1 MPPIKPLILLPD
13 RFLKRIPLRT
23 TLIVPFVLQILA
35 AVGLVGY
42 LSFRNGQQAVNQLAG
57 QLRSEMSARVEGEL
71 KSYLDSPHGFNRIN
85 AATFAEGQFDME
97 NGSNAVQFLRQVQV
111 SDFIYASYC
120 GNQQG
125 QFLAAFRY
133 IEGGQSQIVMGVSN
147 AASRYNLEFYSM
159 GATGNQGSS
168 VRRFRPY
175 DPRKRPWYKAA
186 VAAKRPIWSE
196 VYLDF
201 ATGLPTITASEP
213 VYGQNNGLL
222 GVCATDVVLLQ
233 EFRQF
238 LANLSIGN
246 SGIAFVM
253 DRSGALLSSSTDEPL
268 TQGEGESMTL
278 LQAVDSSKPLIRET
292 AKYLQAQFGGDF
304 SAIQQAQQLDFKLDG
319 GRLSNAGERQFVE
332 VLPFKDERGLD
343 WLIVIAIPES
353 DFMSQIY
360 ANTRNTILLC
370 IAALAIAS
378 AIGILTARWV
388 TKPLLELN
396 RAAKDIAE
404 GNLDRTV
411 RIQRSDEVGELARSF
426 NNMTAQLRESFET
439 LETKNAELQH
449 LDKLKDE
456 FLANTSHELRTPLN
470 GMIGIAESMI
480 DGATG
485 KLTELQE
492 RNLWMIAQ
500 SGHRL
505 SNLVNDILDFSKL
518 KHKNIELQLKPVSLR
533 EVVEVVLTLSHPLVG
548 SKNLQLINA
557 VPPDLPAAEADE
569 NRLQQIL
576 HNLIGNAVKFTP
588 SGTIK
593 VSAELMQ
600 QETEPQ
606 LAITVSDTGIGIPA
620 DKLDR
625 IFEAFEQAE
634 GSTAREYG
642 GTGLG
647 LAVTK
652 QLVELHHGEL
662 RVKSTVG
669 AGSQFTFTLP
679 VSEQEVNPTPEV
691 STFRIRRAAA
701 LAESL
706 EQVSS
711 PTALLDSST
720 SSQTSGAVVLIVDD
734 EPVNLQVLVNHL
746 SLYDYS
752 IVQASNGEE
761 ALALIDQGLRPAI
774 VLLDV
779 MMPKMTGYE
788 VTQRLR
794 KRYPATDLPIVLLTA
809 KTQVSDLVIG
819 LNLGANDYLTK
830 PISRDELL
838 ARIRTHLNLSQL
850 REALRIEESKY
861 RMIFENAIEGI
872 FQSSPEGRFLSVNPA
887 YALLFGYSSPEEML
901 AAVQEISQQIYV
913 DGERRKEFKRLLAEQ
928 GEIRDFE
935 YEAYRRDQ
943 SKIWVSVWARVVKDS
958 QGNVLYYEGNCIN
971 ITQRKQK
978 EESLKQQLRE
988 LQFEIDHSQ
997 RVRQVTAI
1005 SKTNYFQQL
1014 LAEADNLRYSD
1025 DSED

>member
-1 MPPIKPLILLPD
+1 MKPSDFLRH
-13 RFLKRIPLRT
+13 RFPVNVPLRT
-23 TLIVPFVLQILA
+23 ILIVPFVLQILG

-42 LSFRNGQQAVNQLAG
+42 LSFLNGRQAVNELAR

-71 KSYLDSPHGFNRIN
+71 KSYLDSPHRFNRVN
-85 AATFAEGQFDME
+85 AATLAKGQFDMAE
-97 NGSNAVQFLRQVQV
+97 ASNAVQFLRQLEVT
-111 SDFIYASYC
+111 DFAFAAYC
-120 GNQQG
+120 GDEQG
-125 QFLAAFRY
+125 RY
-133 IEGGQSQIVMGVSN
+133 LGVSRFMDGNRSKIVLDASN
-147 AASRYNLEFYSM
+147 ADSRYNLTSYNMNVNGNKERSLKQYSL
-159 GATGNQGSS
+159 
-168 VRRFRPY
+168 F
-175 DPRKRPWYKAA
+175 DPRKRPWYEATG
-186 VAAKRPIWSE
+186 VAKRPIWTE

-201 ATGLPTITASEP
+201 TTGLPTITASEP
-213 VYGQNNGLL
+213 VYGQNNRLL

-233 EFRQF
+233 EFRKF

-253 DRSGALLSSSTDEPL
+253 DRSGALLSSSTDELL
-268 TQGEGESMTL
+268 TRGEGEKMTL
-278 LQAVDSSKPLIRET
+278 LQATDSSSPLIQET
-292 AKYLQAQFGGDF
+292 AQYLQEQFGGF
-304 SAIQQAQQLDFKLDG
+304 SRIQQAQQLDFRLDDD
-319 GRLSNAGERQFVE
+319 RLSLAGERQFVQ
-332 VLPFKDERGLD
+332 VLPFKDNRGLD

-370 IAALAIAS
+370 IAALVAAT
-378 AIGILTARWV
+378 AIGILNARWI

-396 RAAKDIAE
+396 SAAKDIAKGE
-404 GNLDRTV
+404 LDRTV
-411 RIQRSDEVGELARSF
+411 AIQRSDEVGELARSF
-426 NNMTAQLRESFET
+426 NNMAAQLQGSFEV
-439 LETKNAELQH
+439 LEIKNAELQH

-492 RNLWMIAQ
+492 RNLWMVAQ

-505 SNLVNDILDFSKL
+505 ANLVNDILDFSKL
-518 KHKNIELQLKPVSLR
+518 KHQNIELQLKPVSLR
-533 EVVEVVLTLSHPLVG
+533 EVVEVVLTLSRPLLG
-548 SKNLQLINA
+548 SKKLQIVNA
-557 VPPDLPAAEADE
+557 VSSDLPSAKADE

-576 HNLIGNAVKFTP
+576 HNLVGNAVKFT
-588 SGTIK
+588 STGTVK
-593 VSAELMQ
+593 VSAELRH
-600 QETEPQ
+600 QETGQQ

-634 GSTAREYG
+634 GATAREYG

-652 QLVELHHGEL
+652 QLVELHHGRL
-662 RVKSTVG
+662 SVKSTVG

-679 VSEQEVNPTPEV
+679 VSETEENQALEVGTAPIQRV
-691 STFRIRRAAA
+691 AA

-706 EQVSS
+706 RLASS
-711 PTALLDSST
+711 PPSPDVSIPPQST
-720 SSQTSGAVVLIVDD
+720 GCVVLIVDD

-746 SLYDYS
+746 SLQDYS

-761 ALALIDQGLRPAI
+761 ALKLIDQGVKPAI

-794 KRYPATDLPIVLLTA
+794 ERYAATDLPIVLLTA
-809 KTQVSDLVIG
+809 KTQVSDLVVG
-819 LNLGANDYLTK
+819 LNVGANDYLTK

-850 REALRIEESKY
+850 REALRLEESKY
-861 RMIFENAIEGI
+861 RIMFENAIEGI
-872 FQSSPEGRFLSVNPA
+872 FQSSPEGQFLRVNPA
-887 YALLFGYSSPEEML
+887 YAQLLGYESPEELL
-901 AAVQEISQQIYV
+901 AEVQEISQQIYV
-913 DGERRKEFKRLLAEQ
+913 EGERRNELKRLLMEQ

-935 YEAYRRDQ
+935 YEAYRRDR
-943 SKIWVSVWARVVKDS
+943 SKIWVSVWARVVRDS
-958 QGNVLYYEGNCIN
+958 QGNVLYYEGTCID

-978 EESLKQQLRE
+978 EETLKQQLQE

-997 RVRQVTAI
+997 RARQVAAI
-1005 SKTNYFQQL
+1005 TKTNYFQRL
-1014 LAEADNLRYSD
+1014 LADADELRYSD
-1025 DSED
+1025 DTDN

>member
-1 MPPIKPLILLPD
+1 
-13 RFLKRIPLRT
+13 
-23 TLIVPFVLQILA
+23 VLQILG

-42 LSFRNGQQAVNQLAG
+42 LSYLNGRQAVNELAR
-57 QLRSEMSARVEGEL
+57 QLRGEMSARVEGEL
-71 KSYLDSPHGFNRIN
+71 KSYLDIPHGFNRIN
-85 AATFAEGQFDME
+85 AATFAKGQFDMAG
-97 NGSNAVQFLRQVQV
+97 GSNAVQFLRQVQV
-111 SDFIYASYC
+111 SDFSTASYC
-120 GNQQG
+120 GDEQG
-125 QFLAAFRY
+125 QYLGASRDKDGNQPTIAAL
-133 IEGGQSQIVMGVSN
+133 ISN
-147 AASRYNLEFYSM
+147 ASSRQKMIAYRMDANGDRTTLLADY
-159 GATGNQGSS
+159 GL
-168 VRRFRPY
+168 Y
-175 DPRKRPWYKAA
+175 DPRKRPWYQAA
-186 VAAKRPIWSE
+186 IKAKRPIWSD
-196 VYLDF
+196 VYIDF
-201 ATGLPTITASEP
+201 TVGLPTITASEP
-213 VYGQNNGLL
+213 VYGQNNRLI

-238 LANLSIGN
+238 LASLSIGN
-246 SGIAFVM
+246 SGTAFVM
-253 DRSGALLSSSTDEPL
+253 DRSGALLSSSTNELL
-268 TQGEGESMTL
+268 TQGEGENMTL
-278 LQAVDSSKPLIRET
+278 IQALESNNPLIRET
-292 AKYLQAQFGGDF
+292 ARYLQEQFGGF
-304 SAIQQAQQLDFKLDG
+304 SRIQQAQQFDFRLDG
-319 GRLSNAGERQFVE
+319 NRLSSTGERQFVQA
-332 VLPFKDERGLD
+332 LPFKDNRGLD

-370 IAALAIAS
+370 VAALAIATV
-378 AIGILTARWV
+378 IGILTARWV

-396 RAAKDIAE
+396 NAAKDIAK
-404 GNLDRTV
+404 GDLDRTV
-411 RIQRSDEVGELARSF
+411 EIQRSDEVGELARSF
-426 NNMTAQLRESFET
+426 NNMAAQLQGSFEV

-492 RNLWMIAQ
+492 RNLWMVAQ

-505 SNLVNDILDFSKL
+505 ANLVNDILDFSKL
-518 KHKNIELQLKPVSLR
+518 KHQNIELQLKPVSLR
-533 EVVEVVLTLSHPLVG
+533 EVVEVVLTLSRPLVG
-548 SKNLQLINA
+548 SKNLQLVNA
-557 VPPDLPAAEADE
+557 VPSDLPAARADE

-576 HNLIGNAVKFTP
+576 HNLIGNAVKFT
-588 SGTIK
+588 STGTVK
-593 VSAELMQ
+593 VSAELMHPEKGQ
-600 QETEPQ
+600 Q
-606 LAITVSDTGIGIPA
+606 LAVTVSDTGIGIPA

-652 QLVELHHGEL
+652 QLVELHHGKL
-662 RVKSTVG
+662 IVKSTVG

-679 VSEQEVNPTPEV
+679 VSETEANQAPEAD
-691 STFRIRRAAA
+691 TARIQRVAA

-706 EQVSS
+706 RLASNS
-711 PTALLDSST
+711 PLSPNASIPLQST
-720 SSQTSGAVVLIVDD
+720 GYVVLIVDD

-746 SLYDYS
+746 SLQDYS

-794 KRYPATDLPIVLLTA
+794 ERYPATDLPIVLLTA
-809 KTQVSDLVIG
+809 KNQVADLVIG
-819 LNLGANDYLTK
+819 LSVGANDYLTK

-850 REALRIEESKY
+850 REALRLEESKY
-861 RMIFENAIEGI
+861 RIMFENAIEGI
-872 FQSSPEGRFLSVNPA
+872 FQSSPEGQFLRVNPA
-887 YALLFGYSSPEEML
+887 YAQLLGYESPEAML
-901 AAVQEISQQIYV
+901 AEVQEISQQIYV
-913 DGERRKEFKRLLAEQ
+913 DGERRNELKRLLTEQ

-935 YEAYRRDQ
+935 YEAYRRDR
-943 SKIWVSVWARVVKDS
+943 SKIWVSVWARVVRDS
-958 QGNVLYYEGNCIN
+958 QSNVLYYEGTCID

-978 EESLKQQLRE
+978 EETLKQQLQE

-997 RVRQVTAI
+997 RARQVAAI
-1005 SKTNYFQQL
+1005 TKTNYFQQL
-1014 LAEADNLRYSD
+1014 LADADELRYSD
-1025 DSED
+1025 DTDDLEG